1 MAINIFG
8 KPPKPSIHFK
18 DLKWGHA
25 YRNITSREI
34 VLLSSG
40 CEFPIVLSDE
50 MLGAFTQGY
59 FEDPYFEE
67 VDLNVEV
74 LA

>member
-8 KPPKPSIHFK
+8 TPPKPSIHFK
-18 DLKWGHA
+18 DLKWGHT
-25 YRNITSREI
+25 YRNIASREI
-34 VLLSSG
+34 VLLSTG
-40 CEFPIVLSDE
+40 CEFPIVLSHE
-50 MLGAFTQGY
+50 LFAAFTQEY
-59 FEDPYFEE
+59 FGDPYFEE